1 MKVNN
6 TIQNKLVSMIVLIVS
21 IVTLL
26 GYLIFSSWYI
36 KEQKE
41 QNLQLANTVSHVI
54 SQDLAKLILLN
65 NVSSASDLSTKLD
78 SFKFLNWL
86 VVYKMDKTPIYKYS
100 HKHIDFNYPVYDAI
114 KVTINDNEIIYTL
127 KANYMGNDLGYM
139 KLSMKYVSIYELVKQ
154 NILWMLIV
162 YLMMIIFSYI
172 LSIFYAKKFTKPI
185 LKLVE
190 FMKNINMQNIS
201 KDRVALNED
210 NEFAILEY
218 KINSMLDNLNKSLQQ
233 QRIASVAFETHSG
246 MIITNEKFEILQI
259 NQAYTKITGFSI
271 DDVKGKIP
279 PVFTVNEDIVNEI
292 KDTLKSSHYWSGEIE
307 NYTKRGEKFL
317 EYLTIQE
324 VCDDD
329 CIVTNYVFSFV
340 DISKQKEAE
349 KTIAY
354 LSKYDF
360 VTGLANKKQILENL
374 SKLKNNIF
382 NTEDKWYIFI
392 EFDIKD
398 FKYINEAYGYSVG
411 DKLLQEI
418 ASRLSQLKNHN
429 ILGKIGV
436 DEFIVGFESGFY
448 DEESATMYA
457 QLITEHLLELMTQ
470 RYIIDNKDIE
480 ISINIGVYIY
490 DVTMQTPEEILQ
502 NTNLA
507 LNNAKQNNK
516 YVAYFNEDIEKQV
529 KSYMNLYL
537 DMKKAIQKDEF
548 VLCYQ
553 PQYNTKSKIVSAEV
567 LLRWQHPTLGLIQ
580 PNEFIYIA
588 EKSGLIIDIGWW
600 IVQKVCIDIARWQT
614 LKNGINI
621 PISINISAKQFT
633 QDDFVDKLYEIL
645 TNNNI
650 SANQIKLEL
659 VESLLLENVDSVI
672 YKMKQLQELGFKLS
686 LDDFGTGYSSLEYLK
701 LLPIKEI
708 KIDKSFVKSMR
719 ENDKDLAIVKSVLS
733 LGEAFEYDVIAEG
746 VETKED
752 FMLLKALNCEYY
764 QGYYFSK
771 PLSKDRFEKL
781 FD

>member
-1 MKVNN
+1 MKLNN

-21 IVTLL
+21 LVTLL

-41 QNLQLANTVSHVI
+41 QNLQMANTISHVI

-65 NVSSASDLSTKLD
+65 NVSSASDLSAKLD
-78 SFKFLNWL
+78 SFGFLNWL

-100 HKHIDFNYPVYDAI
+100 HKHIDFNYPIFDTRN
-114 KVTINDNEIIYTL
+114 VTIKDHEIIYTL
-127 KANYMGNDLGYM
+127 KTNYMGNELGYM
-139 KLSMKYVSIYELVKQ
+139 KISMRYVSIYELVKQ

-162 YLMMIIFSYI
+162 YLIMLIVSYF
-172 LSIFYAKKFTKPI
+172 LSIYYAKKFTKPI
-185 LKLVE
+185 LQLVD
-190 FMKNINMQNIS
+190 FMKQINMHNIS
-201 KDRVALNED
+201 KDRVRLNED

-218 KINSMLDNLNKSLQQ
+218 KINAMLDNLSNSLKQ

-246 MIITNEKFEILQI
+246 MIITNEKFQVLQV
-259 NQAYTKITGFSI
+259 NQAYTKITGYKL

-279 PVFTVNEDIVNEI
+279 PIFRVNGDKVEEI
-292 KDTLKSSHYWSGEIE
+292 KELLQANHYWSGELE
-307 NYTKRGEKFL
+307 NYNKAGMKFL

-324 VCDDD
+324 VCDDE
-329 CIVTNYVFSFV
+329 CNITNYVFSFV

-354 LSKYDF
+354 LTKYDF
-360 VTGLANKKQILENL
+360 TTGLSNKKQILENL

-382 NTEDKWYIFI
+382 NSEDKWYIFI

-411 DKLLQEI
+411 DRLLQEI
-418 ASRLSQLKNHN
+418 ASRLSKLKNHN

-457 QLITEHLLELMTQ
+457 QLITEHLLELITQ

-490 DVTMQTPEEILQ
+490 DATIQTPEEILQ

-507 LNNAKQNNK
+507 LHNAKQHNK
-516 YVAYFNEDIEKQV
+516 FVAYFNEEIEKQV

-537 DMKKAIQKDEF
+537 DMKRAIQNDEF

-553 PQYNTKSKIVSAEV
+553 PQYNAKSQIVSAEV
-567 LLRWQHPTLGLIQ
+567 LLRWQHPSLGLIQ

-588 EKSGLIIDIGWW
+588 EKSGMIIDVGLW
-600 IVQKVCIDIARWQT
+600 IVEKVCIDIARWRNQNI
-614 LKNGINI
+614 KI
-621 PISINISAKQFT
+621 PISINISAKQFA
-633 QDDFVDKLYEIL
+633 QDDFIDRLYEIL
-645 TNNNI
+645 TQYNI
-650 SANQIKLEL
+650 NPNQIKLEL
-659 VESLLLENVDSVI
+659 VESLLLDNVDSTI
-672 YKMKQLQELGFKLS
+672 EKMQQLQELGFKLS

-701 LLPIKEI
+701 LLPIEEI
-708 KIDKSFVKSMR
+708 KIDKSFVQTMR

-733 LGEAFEYDVIAEG
+733 LGEAFGYEVVAEG

-752 FMLLKALNCEYY
+752 FMLLKALDCEYY

-771 PLSKDRFEKL
+771 PIKKEEFEKL
-781 FD
+781 LG

>member
-1 MKVNN
+1 MKLNN

-21 IVTLL
+21 LVTLL

-41 QNLQLANTVSHVI
+41 QNLQMANTISHVI

-65 NVSSASDLSTKLD
+65 NVSSASDLSAKLD
-78 SFKFLNWL
+78 SFGFLNWL

-100 HKHIDFNYPVYDAI
+100 HKHIDFNYPIFDTRN
-114 KVTINDNEIIYTL
+114 VTIKDHEIIYTL
-127 KANYMGNDLGYM
+127 KTNYMGNELGYM
-139 KLSMKYVSIYELVKQ
+139 KISMRYISIYELVKQ

-162 YLMMIIFSYI
+162 YLIMLIVSYF
-172 LSIFYAKKFTKPI
+172 LSIYYAKKFTKPI
-185 LKLVE
+185 LQLVD
-190 FMKNINMQNIS
+190 FMKQINMHNIS
-201 KDRVALNED
+201 KDRVRLNED

-218 KINSMLDNLNKSLQQ
+218 KINAMLDNLSNSLKQ

-246 MIITNEKFEILQI
+246 MIITNEKFQVLQV
-259 NQAYTKITGFSI
+259 NQAYTKITGYKL

-279 PVFTVNEDIVNEI
+279 PIFRVNGDKVEEI
-292 KDTLKSSHYWSGEIE
+292 KELLQANHYWSGELE
-307 NYTKRGEKFL
+307 NYNKAGMKFL

-324 VCDDD
+324 VCDDE
-329 CIVTNYVFSFV
+329 CNITNYVFSFV

-354 LSKYDF
+354 LTKYDF
-360 VTGLANKKQILENL
+360 TTGLSNKKQILENL

-382 NTEDKWYIFI
+382 NSEDKWYIFI

-411 DKLLQEI
+411 DRLLQEI
-418 ASRLSQLKNHN
+418 ASRLSKLKNHN

-457 QLITEHLLELMTQ
+457 QLITEHLLELITQ

-490 DVTMQTPEEILQ
+490 DATIQTPEEILQ

-507 LNNAKQNNK
+507 LHNAKQHNK
-516 YVAYFNEDIEKQV
+516 FVAYFNEEIEKQV

-537 DMKKAIQKDEF
+537 DMKRAIQNDEF

-553 PQYNTKSKIVSAEV
+553 PQYNAKSQIVSAEV
-567 LLRWQHPTLGLIQ
+567 LLRWQHPSLGLIQ

-588 EKSGLIIDIGWW
+588 EKSGMIIDVGLW
-600 IVQKVCIDIARWQT
+600 IVEKVCIDIARWRNQNI
-614 LKNGINI
+614 KI
-621 PISINISAKQFT
+621 PISINISAKQFA
-633 QDDFVDKLYEIL
+633 QDDFIDRLYEIL
-645 TNNNI
+645 TQYNI
-650 SANQIKLEL
+650 NPNQIKLEL
-659 VESLLLENVDSVI
+659 VESLLLDNVDSTI
-672 YKMKQLQELGFKLS
+672 EKMQQLQELGFKLS

-701 LLPIKEI
+701 LLPIEEI
-708 KIDKSFVKSMR
+708 KIDKSFVQTMR

-733 LGEAFEYDVIAEG
+733 LGEAFGYEVVAEG

-752 FMLLKALNCEYY
+752 FMLLKALDCEYY

-771 PLSKDRFEKL
+771 PIKKEEFEKL
-781 FD
+781 LG

>member
-1 MKVNN
+1 MKLNN

-21 IVTLL
+21 LVTLL

-41 QNLQLANTVSHVI
+41 QNLQMANTISHVI

-65 NVSSASDLSTKLD
+65 NVSSASDLSAKLD
-78 SFKFLNWL
+78 SFGFLNWL

-100 HKHIDFNYPVYDAI
+100 HKHIDFNYPIFDTRN
-114 KVTINDNEIIYTL
+114 VTIKDHEIIYTL
-127 KANYMGNDLGYM
+127 KTNYMGNELGYM
-139 KLSMKYVSIYELVKQ
+139 KISMRYVSIYELVKQ

-162 YLMMIIFSYI
+162 YLIMLIVSYF
-172 LSIFYAKKFTKPI
+172 LSIYYAKKFTKPI
-185 LKLVE
+185 LQLVD
-190 FMKNINMQNIS
+190 FMKQINMHNIS
-201 KDRVALNED
+201 KDRVRLNED

-218 KINSMLDNLNKSLQQ
+218 KINAMLDNLSNSLKQ

-246 MIITNEKFEILQI
+246 MIITNEKFQVLQV
-259 NQAYTKITGFSI
+259 NQAYTKITGYKL

-279 PVFTVNEDIVNEI
+279 PIFRVNEDKVDEI
-292 KDTLKSSHYWSGEIE
+292 KELLQANHYWSGEIE
-307 NYTKRGEKFL
+307 NYNKAGMKFL

-324 VCDDD
+324 VCDDE
-329 CIVTNYVFSFV
+329 CNITNYVFSFV

-354 LSKYDF
+354 LTKYDF
-360 VTGLANKKQILENL
+360 TTGLSNKKQILENL

-382 NTEDKWYIFI
+382 NSEDKWYIFI

-398 FKYINEAYGYSVG
+398 FKYINEAYGYSIG
-411 DKLLQEI
+411 DRLLQEI
-418 ASRLSQLKNHN
+418 ASRLSKLKNHN

-457 QLITEHLLELMTQ
+457 QLITEHLLELITQ

-490 DVTMQTPEEILQ
+490 DATIQTPEEILQ

-507 LNNAKQNNK
+507 LHNAKQHDK
-516 YVAYFNEDIEKQV
+516 FVAYFNEEIEKQV

-537 DMKKAIQKDEF
+537 DMKRAIQNDEF

-553 PQYNTKSKIVSAEV
+553 PQYNAKSQIISAEV
-567 LLRWQHPTLGLIQ
+567 LLRWQHPSLGLIQ

-588 EKSGLIIDIGWW
+588 EKSGMIIDVGLW
-600 IVQKVCIDIARWQT
+600 IVEKVCIDIARWRNQNI
-614 LKNGINI
+614 KI
-621 PISINISAKQFT
+621 PISINISAKQFA
-633 QDDFVDKLYEIL
+633 QNDFIDRLYEIL
-645 TNNNI
+645 TQYNI
-650 SANQIKLEL
+650 NPNQIKLEL
-659 VESLLLENVDSVI
+659 VESLLLDNVDSTI
-672 YKMKQLQELGFKLS
+672 EKMQQLQELGFKLS

-701 LLPIKEI
+701 LLPIEEI
-708 KIDKSFVKSMR
+708 KIDKSFVQTMR

-733 LGEAFEYDVIAEG
+733 LGEAFGYEVVAEG

-752 FMLLKALNCEYY
+752 FMLLKALDCEYY

-771 PLSKDRFEKL
+771 PIKKEEFEKL
-781 FD
+781 LG